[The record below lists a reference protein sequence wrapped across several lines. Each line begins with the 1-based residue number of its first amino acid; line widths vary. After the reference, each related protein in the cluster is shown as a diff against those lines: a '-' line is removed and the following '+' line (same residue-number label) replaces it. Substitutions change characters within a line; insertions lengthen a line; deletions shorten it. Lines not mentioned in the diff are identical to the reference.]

1 MRSRNWLRRSRYLLI
16 SVAAVAAALLAG
28 AANWP
33 NH

>member
-1 MRSRNWLRRSRYLLI
+1 MARKAIGRFRYLLV
-16 SVAAVAAALLAG
+16 SAVILASAVLAG